1 MRTVLLFIVQT
12 LAAYCI
18 AKADKWGQL
27 FLDETMRRQVSFQN
41 LIISVE
47 EDEIYK

>member
-1 MRTVLLFIVQT
+1 VIVQA
-12 LAAYCI
+12 LAAYRI
-18 AKADKWGQL
+18 AKADKWEQL
-27 FLDETMRRQVSFQN
+27 FSDETMRWQVSFQN